1 MYHFRKIYKPKI
13 IRSIMNREELNSILF
28 EQQKDFEE
36 EKPTIPREMAERA
49 IKLISLDMPL
59 VITGIRRCG
68 KSFLLKII
76 KDKLKLKEKDYFY
89 INFNDDRIIKFEA

>member
-1 MYHFRKIYKPKI
+1 
-13 IRSIMNREELNSILF
+13 MNREELYSILF

-36 EKPTIPREMAERA
+36 EKPTIPRERAEKA

-59 VITGIRRCG
+59 VVTGIRRCG

-76 KDKLKLKEKDYFY
+76 KDELKLKDKDYFY
-89 INFNDDRIIKFEA
+89 VNFNDDRLVKF